1 MIVGVPDFQEL
12 HDTAIGWLNLAREIT
27 INKAIEFQ
35 ETVLS
40 FREVEKEHGSAKAE
54 EEADRY
60 WNVARYKL
68 NNATSL
74 LKKLLEIELK
84 ARIAKVSPYL
94 LIAGE
99 PQSWPAGI
107 DNSHRVDFSDF
118 RTLDSVHLCKVC
130 NIVSDHPLPLAFV
143 QLYSE
148 VRKTRNKIAHLNAGN
163 IKAEST
169 EILLR
174 ILTAHGHL
182 YQKGT
187 WMEFR
192 RKYMLTEQT
201 NEPQLL
207 LEYEEDYT
215 DDRLTYEFEA
225 LRRSLEPRHL
235 REFFGYDVTKRALT
249 CYNCED
255 ERSRWCDRSW
265 EFAQRQKDE
274 TVRCVVCAHVYT
286 REEYKRLE
294 GQAKKS

>member
-1 MIVGVPDFQEL
+1 VIVGVPDFQEL

-54 EEADRY
+54 EEADIY

-163 IKAEST
+163 IKA
-169 EILLR
+169 
-174 ILTAHGHL
+174 
-182 YQKGT
+182 
-187 WMEFR
+187 
-192 RKYMLTEQT
+192 
-201 NEPQLL
+201 
-207 LEYEEDYT
+207 
-215 DDRLTYEFEA
+215 
-225 LRRSLEPRHL
+225 
-235 REFFGYDVTKRALT
+235 
-249 CYNCED
+249 
-255 ERSRWCDRSW
+255 
-265 EFAQRQKDE
+265 
-274 TVRCVVCAHVYT
+274 
-286 REEYKRLE
+286 
-294 GQAKKS
+294 